1 MTDQTLLTA
10 LGALA
15 DEWEADSAEARE
27 GGPVRMVVG
36 RCCADLRALIAAHQ
50 SAEPERCGWCQQA
63 MNSKPAFDCR
73 NPSHSPAHQCVELSE
88 GNSTEPIDFREEID
102 ASERT
107 DTAEACSCGAP
118 DTTSLNPAEVVVHR
132 TDGPCYIAP
141 AQPSEPDRGE
151 RDA

>member
-1 MTDQTLLTA
+1 MSAVGDARERQAEAGREPDLLAA

-15 DEWEADSAEARE
+15 DEWERCAADATRRGYPAPGDGLTFAQEKHAEH
-27 GGPVRMVVG
+27 
-36 RCCADLRALIAAHQ
+36 LRALIAAHQ
-50 SAEPERCGWCQQA
+50 STEPDEGQIERYYAAQQGHA
-63 MNSKPAFDCR
+63 
-73 NPSHSPAHQCVELSE
+73 AHQ
-88 GNSTEPIDFREEID
+88 
-102 ASERT
+102 SERT